1 MIELNEPK
9 CPIGYFKIYPRKID
23 LIRELQKKLIPIP
36 TSKKQAM
43 HNQKIN
49 KEIHDE
55 ESNLN

>member
-49 KEIHDE
+49 KEIKE
-55 ESNLN
+55 YET